1 MSAPPPPFGTV
12 ESNEATLAFT
22 IYASVTFGLVLAY
35 TGLEL
40 WVGLF
45 RACTEKRLTEEEE
58 KLLAKI
64 TEIEEERKEKEVKN
78 AVNVA
83 SAFESENTAATSR
96 RVSRQ
101 VSREFTGKSF
111 DVDQRPTSMDM
122 E

>member
-45 RACTEKRLTEEEE
+45 RACTGERLTEGEE

-64 TEIEEERKEKEVKN
+64 TLEEERKEREVKN
-78 AVNVA
+78 AVNV
-83 SAFESENTAATSR
+83 AFESENTAATSR
-96 RVSRQ
+96 HVSRGDI
-101 VSREFTGKSF
+101 SPFSGDSF
-111 DVDQRPTSMDM
+111 DVEERPTM

>member
-22 IYASVTFGLVLAY
+22 IYASVTFGMVLAY

-45 RACTEKRLTEEEE
+45 HACKGKRLTEGEE

-64 TEIEEERKEKEVKN
+64 TEREEEKKETKKVKN
-78 AVNVA
+78 FVNV
-83 SAFESENTAATSR
+83 AFESENAAAASR
-96 RVSRQ
+96 HVSRTF
-101 VSREFTGKSF
+101 SSSEELF
-111 DVDQRPTSMDM
+111 DVEERPTM

>member
-45 RACTEKRLTEEEE
+45 RACTGERLTEGEE

-64 TEIEEERKEKEVKN
+64 TEREEERKETNWKGSFEN
-78 AVNVA
+78 AVNV
-83 SAFESENTAATSR
+83 AFESENTAATSR
-96 RVSRQ
+96 HVSRGDI
-101 VSREFTGKSF
+101 SPFSGDSF
-111 DVDQRPTSMDM
+111 DVEERPTM

>member
-1 MSAPPPPFGTV
+1 MNTV

-45 RACTEKRLTEEEE
+45 RAYTGKRLTEEEE

-64 TEIEEERKEKEVKN
+64 TEREEERKEREVKN
-78 AVNVA
+78 AANV
-83 SAFESENTAATSR
+83 AFESENTAATSR
-96 RVSRQ
+96 HVSRGDI
-101 VSREFTGKSF
+101 SPFPGASF
-111 DVDQRPTSMDM
+111 DVEQRPTMQRSRRLF
-122 E
+122 